1 LRHTSFTRRAGPNW
15 RIQERAVAKRAI
27 YVNCDGLGSDWVQ
40 PPLAPTI
47 AGLMAS
53 GVGMAQ
59 HRAIFP
65 SVTRVSA
72 ASIATGC
79 HPARHGLQGNRMA
92 LVEDGRLR
100 VHDVGP
106 PGFFEHWRRVTGRT
120 LHEPT
125 LAERLPQGAGFIAFS
140 NVSPGAACALDPDH
154 HGFVYHRAGSFAPGG
169 APIGGVDRLA
179 VTHDCAGDLGM
190 TQRFCREVME
200 TRRPAIAVLW
210 LANPDLT
217 LHSHPLGSPEHLDA
231 MKVADGCVAQ
241 VVDAVAQARRAGD
254 DVLLIVGSDHG
265 QETIGG
271 GVCVSDWLAR
281 HGLSSQVQDGGVA
294 VASQGTSALLY
305 ALPEWKGSLEQQLP
319 LLARE
324 PWVGSLHSADALAAL
339 GQRSGHLVAA
349 VDFARDP
356 GPNGYGVPG
365 HRYVATDGEKP
376 AAIGC
381 GQHGGLGPDET
392 RPFLVLAHPALAPAH
407 VETPTSLV
415 DVAPTILAFLGLP
428 YDGMDGRALATIDDF
443 ILEK

>member
-1 LRHTSFTRRAGPNW
+1 M
-15 RIQERAVAKRAI
+15 AKRAI
-27 YVNCDGLGSDWVQ
+27 YVNCDGLGLDWVQ
-40 PPLAPTI
+40 PSFVPTI

-53 GVGMAQ
+53 GVSMAQ

-106 PGFFEHWRRVTGRT
+106 PGFFEHWRSVTGRT

-125 LAERLPQGAGFIAFS
+125 LAERLPSGAGFIAFS

-169 APIGGVDRLA
+169 VPIGGADHLA
-179 VTHDCAGDLGM
+179 VTHDCAGDLAM
-190 TQRFCREVME
+190 TQRFCREVMQ

-210 LANPDLT
+210 LANPDIT
-217 LHSHPLGSPEHLDA
+217 LHSHPLGSPEHVNA
-231 MKVADGCVAQ
+231 MRVADSCVAG
-241 VVDAVAQARRAGD
+241 VVDAVDQARRAGD
-254 DVLLIVGSDHG
+254 DVLLLVGSDHG

-271 GVCVSDWLAR
+271 GVSVSDWLAR
-281 HGLSSQVQDGGVA
+281 QGLSAEVQCGGVA

-305 ALPEWKGSLEQQLP
+305 AVPELRTMLEQVLP
-319 LLARE
+319 LLE
-324 PWVGSLHSADALAAL
+324 DQPWVASVHSADALAAL
-339 GQRSGHLVAA
+339 GHRSGHLVAA

-356 GPNGYGVPG
+356 KPNAYGVPG

-392 RPFLVLAHPALAPAH
+392 RPFLVLAHPALAAARF
-407 VETPTSLV
+407 ETPTSLV
-415 DVAPTILAFLGLP
+415 DVAPTILAFLGLAH
-428 YDGMDGRALATIDDF
+428 DGMDGRALATSDDPIF
-443 ILEK
+443 KK

>member
-1 LRHTSFTRRAGPNW
+1 M
-15 RIQERAVAKRAI
+15 AKRAI
-27 YVNCDGLGSDWVQ
+27 YVNCDGLGLDWVQ
-40 PPLAPTI
+40 PSFVPTI

-53 GVGMAQ
+53 GVSMAK

-106 PGFFEHWRRVTGRT
+106 PGFFEHWRSVTGRT

-125 LAERLPQGAGFIAFS
+125 MAERLPRGAGFIAFS

-169 APIGGVDRLA
+169 ASISGADHLA
-179 VTHDCAGDLGM
+179 VTHDTDGDLAM
-190 TQRFCREVME
+190 TERFCREVME
-200 TRRPAIAVLW
+200 ARRPAIAVLW

-217 LHSHPLGSPEHLDA
+217 LHSHPLGSPEHIAA
-231 MKVADGCVAQ
+231 MAVTDRCVAQ
-241 VVDAVAQARRAGD
+241 VLDAVEQARRAGD
-254 DVLLIVGSDHG
+254 DVLLLVGSDHG

-271 GVCVSDWLAR
+271 GVCVSDWLAG
-281 HGLSSQVQDGGVA
+281 HGLDAQVQSGGVA

-305 ALPEWKGSLEQQLP
+305 AVPDQRAALEQVLPQLED
-319 LLARE
+319 E
-324 PWVGSLHSADALAAL
+324 PWAGSVHSGDALAAL
-339 GQRSGHLVAA
+339 GHRSGDLVAA
-349 VDFARDP
+349 IDFSREP
-356 GPNGYGVPG
+356 RPNAYGVPG
-365 HRYVATDGEKP
+365 HRHVATDGEKP

-392 RPFLVLAHPALAPAH
+392 RPFLVISHPSLTPAR
-407 VETPTSLV
+407 VETTTSLV
-415 DVAPTILAFLGLP
+415 DVAPTILAFLDLP
-428 YDGMDGRALATIDDF
+428 HDGMDGRALATINDSGF
-443 ILEK
+443 QT

>member
-1 LRHTSFTRRAGPNW
+1 M
-15 RIQERAVAKRAI
+15 AKRAI
-27 YVNCDGLGSDWVQ
+27 YVNCDGLGIDWVT
-40 PPLAPTI
+40 PSYVPAI

-53 GVGMAQ
+53 GVSMAQ

-79 HPARHGLQGNRMA
+79 HPARHGLHGNRMA
-92 LVEDGRLR
+92 LVEDGRLC

-106 PGFFEHWRRVTGRT
+106 PGFFDHWRSVTGRT

-125 LAERLPQGAGFIAFS
+125 LAERLPRGAGFIAFS
-140 NVSPGAACALDPDH
+140 NVSPGAARALDPDH

-169 APIGGVDRLA
+169 VPISGADHLA
-179 VTHDCAGDLGM
+179 VTHDGAGDLAM

-200 TRRPAIAVLW
+200 ARKPAIAALW
-210 LANPDLT
+210 LANPDIT
-217 LHSHPLGSPEHLDA
+217 LHSHPLGSPEHVKA
-231 MKVADGCVAQ
+231 MRVADSCVAQ
-241 VVDAVAQARRAGD
+241 VVEAVERARRAGD
-254 DVLLIVGSDHG
+254 DVLLLVGSDHG

-271 GVCVSDWLAR
+271 GVCVSDWLAQQ
-281 HGLSSQVQDGGVA
+281 GLSLQVQEGGVA

-305 ALPEWKGSLEQQLP
+305 ALPQWRASLEQLLP

-324 PWVGSLHSADALAAL
+324 PWVGSVHSADALAAL
-339 GQRSGHLVAA
+339 GHRSGHLVAA

-356 GPNGYGVPG
+356 KPNAYGVPG
-365 HRYVATDGEKP
+365 HRYVATDGEKA
-376 AAIGC
+376 AAIGW

-392 RPFLVLAHPALAPAH
+392 RPFLVLSHPALAAAC
-407 VETPTSLV
+407 VETLTSLV

-428 YDGMDGRALATIDDF
+428 HDGMDGRALATVNDSSSQT
-443 ILEK
+443 

>member
-1 LRHTSFTRRAGPNW
+1 M
-15 RIQERAVAKRAI
+15 AKRAI
-27 YVNCDGLGSDWVQ
+27 YVNCDGLGIGWVK
-40 PPLAPTI
+40 PSYVPTI
-47 AGLMAS
+47 AGLMAN
-53 GVGMAQ
+53 GVSMPQ

-79 HPARHGLQGNRMA
+79 YPARHGLHGNRMA

-106 PGFFEHWRRVTGRT
+106 PGFFEHWRSVTGRT
-120 LHEPT
+120 LHVPT
-125 LAERLPQGAGFIAFS
+125 LAERLPQGAGFVAFS

-169 APIGGVDRLA
+169 VPISGADHLA
-179 VTHDCAGDLGM
+179 VTHDCAGDLAM

-217 LHSHPLGSPEHLDA
+217 LHSHPLGSPEHLNA
-231 MKVADGCVAQ
+231 MAVADSCVTQ
-241 VVDAVAQARRAGD
+241 VLDAVEQARRAGD
-254 DVLLIVGSDHG
+254 DVLLLVGSDHG

-271 GVCVSDWLAR
+271 GVSVSDWLAR
-281 HGLSSQVQDGGVA
+281 HGLSTQVQEGSVA

-305 ALPEWKGSLEQQLP
+305 AVPEQRFSLEEILP
-319 LLARE
+319 SLE
-324 PWVGSLHSADALAAL
+324 DESWVASVHSADALTAL
-339 GQRSGHLVAA
+339 GHCSGDLVAA
-349 VDFARDP
+349 VDFARDSR
-356 GPNGYGVPG
+356 PNAYGVPG

-392 RPFLVLAHPALAPAH
+392 RPFLVLSHPVLAAAH
-407 VETPTSLV
+407 VEAPTSLV
-415 DVAPTILAFLGLP
+415 DVAPTILAFLDLP
-428 YDGMDGRALATIDDF
+428 HNGMDGRTLATINDSIF
-443 ILEK
+443 K

>member
-1 LRHTSFTRRAGPNW
+1 
-15 RIQERAVAKRAI
+15 VAKRAI
-27 YVNCDGLGSDWVQ
+27 YVNCDGLGLDWVQ
-40 PPLAPTI
+40 PSFVPTI

-53 GVGMAQ
+53 GVSMAQ

-92 LVEDGRLR
+92 LVEEGRLR

-106 PGFFEHWRRVTGRT
+106 PGFFEHWRSVTGRT
-120 LHEPT
+120 LREPT
-125 LAERLPQGAGFIAFS
+125 LAERLPREAGFIAFS

-169 APIGGVDRLA
+169 VPIGGADHLA
-179 VTHDCAGDLGM
+179 VTHDCAGDLAM
-190 TQRFCREVME
+190 TQRFCREVVQ

-210 LANPDLT
+210 LANPDIT
-217 LHSHPLGSPEHLDA
+217 LHSHPLGSPEHVNA
-231 MKVADGCVAQ
+231 MRVADSCVAQ
-241 VVDAVAQARRAGD
+241 VADAVEQARRAGH
-254 DVLLIVGSDHG
+254 DVLLLVGSDHG

-271 GVCVSDWLAR
+271 GVSVSDWLAR
-281 HGLSSQVQDGGVA
+281 QGLSSQVQSGGVA

-305 ALPEWKGSLEQQLP
+305 AVPEQRAALEQVLSRLEDQ
-319 LLARE
+319 
-324 PWVGSLHSADALAAL
+324 PWVASVLSADALAAL
-339 GQRSGHLVAA
+339 GHSSGCLVAA
-349 VDFARDP
+349 IDFSRDP
-356 GPNGYGVPG
+356 KPNAYGVPG

-381 GQHGGLGPDET
+381 GQHGGIGPDET
-392 RPFLVLAHPALAPAH
+392 RPFLVLSHPTLASAR
-407 VETPTSLV
+407 VDATTSLV

-428 YDGMDGRALATIDDF
+428 HDGMDGRVLAQITDS
-443 ILEK
+443 ILQA